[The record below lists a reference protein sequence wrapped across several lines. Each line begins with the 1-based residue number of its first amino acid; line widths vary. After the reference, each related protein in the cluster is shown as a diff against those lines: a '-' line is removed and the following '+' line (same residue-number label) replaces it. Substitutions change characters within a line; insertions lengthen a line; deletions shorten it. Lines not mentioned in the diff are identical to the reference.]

1 MESNTSD
8 LGNTPRPKLPR
19 RDWVMLPLIG
29 LLTFC
34 LLAACSHLI
43 ARSELSTSQTS
54 FSDCLVANDTTTGV
68 RAIPNSVCWV
78 KAGESKLIE
87 YKFNKCGMRADFEC
101 APKVP
106 GTFRIAAIGSSYT
119 LGDQVNNQ
127 DAFASRLPVE
137 LSQLTGRNVEL
148 YNNGMLWGVPH
159 STSLRFNAV
168 LRNQAPD
175 MILWTLTPWDIQNST
190 VVLPLSKRQSDQA
203 GPQRTASMSVPA
215 AVHRLRG
222 YFTKDEIPP
231 SVSAEILLIK
241 AMLQHF
247 LYRSQ
252 SLYLKSY
259 LMNASEAGFLS
270 VEANADWAEHLK
282 DFEVYAAQMEE
293 QAAAAHVPFAVV
305 LVPNRAQAA
314 MISMGECPSGYD
326 PYQLGNE
333 LRTIVTSHG
342 GVYID
347 ILPGFRNIP
356 NPERYY
362 HAVDGHPD
370 ARGHE
375 IIAGL
380 LAKALTGGAVTSLTT
395 EKKPQLVSGVE
406 K

>member
-259 LMNASEAGFLS
+259 LMNASEAGSFR
-270 VEANADWAEHLK
+270 LK
-282 DFEVYAAQMEE
+282 QT
-293 QAAAAHVPFAVV
+293 
-305 LVPNRAQAA
+305 R
-314 MISMGECPSGYD
+314 IGRS
-326 PYQLGNE
+326 
-333 LRTIVTSHG
+333 I
-342 GVYID
+342 
-347 ILPGFRNIP
+347 
-356 NPERYY
+356 
-362 HAVDGHPD
+362 
-370 ARGHE
+370 
-375 IIAGL
+375 
-380 LAKALTGGAVTSLTT
+380 
-395 EKKPQLVSGVE
+395 
-406 K
+406 